1 MKTYSP
7 EEGSLI
13 VDGNIGEGWNSVK
26 VARDEDSWTFEPS
39 TSGGGTRTKNS
50 NKAGKFTIVC
60 QQTSSFNGVLSDLHK
75 SGDIVSCSFR
85 DNSGSDV
92 HESEGGYVVK
102 PAESEYAKEVGER
115 EWIIQCEV
123 LEMDVRGN

>member
-1 MKTYSP
+1 MKTYAP
-7 EEGSLI
+7 EEGSMI
-13 VDGNIGEGWNSVK
+13 VDGNIIEQWNSVK
-26 VARDEDSWTFEPS
+26 AALDEDQFTFEPS

-50 NKAGKFTIVC
+50 NKAGKFTIVL
-60 QQTSSFNGVLSDLHK
+60 QQTSASNGVLSDLAK
-75 SGDIVSCSFR
+75 SGDIVPCSFR
-85 DNSGSDV
+85 DNSGNDV
-92 HESEGGYVVK
+92 HESEGGYIVK